1 MTVTGMLDRS
11 AIVLSI
17 ICAVHCLA
25 VPLAVVMMPV
35 ASTYWFADDH
45 FHFLLLY
52 LVLPTSTLAI
62 CLGCRRHRTF
72 KVIAWGSAG
81 LGFLVLGAL
90 LGHDRLGELGEKGIT
105 LLGAGFIVLA
115 HVHNFRLCRQSQC
128 AH

>member
-25 VPLAVVMMPV
+25 VVMVPM

-62 CLGCRRHRTF
+62 GLGCRRHRTF

-105 LLGAGFIVLA
+105 LLGAGLVVLA
-115 HVHNFRLCRQSQC
+115 HVYNFRLCRQSQC

>member
-1 MTVTGMLDRS
+1 MTVSGILDRS
-11 AIVLSI
+11 AIVLSM
-17 ICAVHCLA
+17 ICAVHCLT
-25 VPLAVVMMPV
+25 VPLAVVMMPT
-35 ASTYWFADDH
+35 STYWFADDH

-62 CLGCRRHRTF
+62 GLGCRRHRTF

-90 LGHDRLGELGEKGIT
+90 LGHDRLGELGEKGMT
-105 LLGAGFIVLA
+105 LLGAGLVVLA

>member
-1 MTVTGMLDRS
+1 MTFTGMLDRS

-25 VPLAVVMMPV
+25 VPLAVVMMPM

-62 CLGCRRHRTF
+62 GLGCRHHRTL

-105 LLGAGFIVLA
+105 LLGAVLVVLA

>member
-1 MTVTGMLDRS
+1 
-11 AIVLSI
+11 
-17 ICAVHCLA
+17 
-25 VPLAVVMMPV
+25 MMPM
-35 ASTYWFADDH
+35 ASTYWFADEH

-62 CLGCRRHRTF
+62 GLGCRRHRTF
-72 KVIAWGSAG
+72 KLIAWGSAG

-90 LGHDRLGELGEKGIT
+90 LGHDRLGELGEKGMT
-105 LLGAGFIVLA
+105 LLGAGLVVLA

>member
-11 AIVLSI
+11 AIVLST
-17 ICAVHCLA
+17 ICAVHCLT
-25 VPLAVVMMPV
+25 VPLAVVMMP
-35 ASTYWFADDH
+35 AAFTYWFADDH

-62 CLGCRRHRTF
+62 GLGCRRHRTF
-72 KVIAWGSAG
+72 KVIALGSAG
-81 LGFLVLGAL
+81 LGLLVLGAL
-90 LGHDRLGELGEKGIT
+90 LGHDLLGELGEKGIT
-105 LLGAGFIVLA
+105 LLGAGLVVLA

>member
-1 MTVTGMLDRS
+1 MTVIGMLDRS
-11 AIVLSI
+11 AIVLST
-17 ICAVHCLA
+17 ICAVHCLT
-25 VPLAVVMMPV
+25 VPLAVVMMP
-35 ASTYWFADDH
+35 AAFTYWFADDH

-62 CLGCRRHRTF
+62 GLGCGRHRTF

-81 LGFLVLGAL
+81 LGLLVLGAL
-90 LGHDRLGELGEKGIT
+90 LGHDLLGELGEKGIT
-105 LLGAGFIVLA
+105 LLGAGLVVLA